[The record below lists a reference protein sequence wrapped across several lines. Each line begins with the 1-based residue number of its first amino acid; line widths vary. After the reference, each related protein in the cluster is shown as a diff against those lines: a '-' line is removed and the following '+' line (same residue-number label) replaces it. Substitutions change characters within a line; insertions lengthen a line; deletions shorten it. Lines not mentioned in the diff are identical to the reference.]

1 MLSIVQK
8 SRVLNFFLSLYFLFF
23 YGWLQFHHGHDASDY
38 LNLDDT
44 ACRVIVVGAHCHSS
58 NADFPLFENFRIVVK
73 PRFNCLLC
81 TFNKSLFLRSS
92 LNEADI
98 TLKEKKSGRI
108 TTELDF
114 KGNASITYYLRAPP
128 VLFPFS

>member
-1 MLSIVQK
+1 MRAKRIVPAI
-8 SRVLNFFLSLYFLFF
+8 LALIFFF
-23 YGWLQFHHGHDASDY
+23 YAWMQSYDRHDAVDY
-38 LNLDDT
+38 LNPGDST
-44 ACRVIVVGAHCHSS
+44 CRAIIVEAHCHSS
-58 NADFPLFENFRIVVK
+58 DTDFPLFENFRIVVK